1 MVISYRLSYNCR
13 RDYDQPMSGV
23 STGSTTVQEVPA
35 SDAPSAPSGPPAV
48 HGFARRRGR
57 GLAHGLVDDLGDKI
71 RSQQLRP
78 GDKLPT
84 ESAIMQSYGVSRTV
98 VREALSKLQAAGLVE
113 THHGVGTFVLQPR
126 AAGMFRLEASDIAT
140 TVDVLAVLEL
150 RISLETESA
159 GLAALRRSEEHL
171 QAMRQALDDFERN
184 VAAAGDTVSPDFRFH
199 LQIAQ
204 ATGNPYF
211 ADIMTHLGTTI
222 IPRTRVNAI
231 RNHDRRGEY
240 LSRVNREHEEI
251 YAAIARRDPD
261 SARAAMRIH
270 LTNSRE
276 RLRLAQEAAQRD
288 AADGRGAPAVDTRAP
303 AA

>member
-1 MVISYRLSYNCR
+1 MPQMDSSAKCGSAHGLLSYNR
-13 RDYDQPMSGV
+13 QKNYDEPMSTL
-23 STGSTTVQEVPA
+23 S
-35 SDAPSAPSGPPAV
+35 SGPTTAPETAAAAPFAAAV
-48 HGFARRRGR
+48 PRVRGR
-57 GLAHGLVDDLGDKI
+57 GLAHGLVDDLSEKI
-71 RSQQLRP
+71 RSQQLRT

-84 ESAIMQSYGVSRTV
+84 ESAIMQAYGVSRTV
-98 VREALSKLQAAGLVE
+98 VREALSKLQASGLVE
-113 THHGVGTFVLQPR
+113 THHGVGTFVLPPR
-126 AAGMFRLEASDIAT
+126 AAGMFRLEGSDIAT

-159 GLAALRRSEEHL
+159 GLAALRRSEEQL
-171 QAMRQALDDFERN
+171 QGLRAALDAFEAN
-184 VAAAGDTVSPDFRFH
+184 VAAGGDTVAHDFSFH

-211 ADIMTHLGTTI
+211 ADIMGHLGTSL
-222 IPRTRVNAI
+222 IPRTRVSAI

-240 LSRVNREHEEI
+240 LVRVNREHEEI

-276 RLRLAQEAAQRD
+276 RLRLAQEAAQRSAG
-288 AADGRGAPAVDTRAP
+288 AAG
-303 AA
+303 

>member
-1 MVISYRLSYNCR
+1 
-13 RDYDQPMSGV
+13 MSNL
-23 STGSTTVQEVPA
+23 STGSTATTEPAAAGVP
-35 SDAPSAPSGPPAV
+35 P
-48 HGFARRRGR
+48 RRRVR

-84 ESAIMQSYGVSRTV
+84 ESAIMQTYGVSRTV
-98 VREALSKLQAAGLVE
+98 VREALSKLQAGGLVE
-113 THHGVGTFVLQPR
+113 THHGIGTFVLQPR

-140 TVDVLAVLEL
+140 SVDVLAVLEL

-159 GLAALRRSEEHL
+159 GLAATRRTEEQL
-171 QAMRQALDDFERN
+171 AAMRQALDDFEHN
-184 VAAAGDTVSPDFRFH
+184 VTTAGDTVAPDFRFH
-199 LQIAQ
+199 LEIAQ

-211 ADIMTHLGTTI
+211 ADIMSHLGTTI
-222 IPRTRVNAI
+222 IPRTRITAI

-251 YAAIARRDPD
+251 YAAIARRDPE

-276 RLRLAQEAAQRD
+276 RLRLAQEAARLD
-288 AADGRGAPAVDTRAP
+288 AEQTAAAGQAP

>member
-1 MVISYRLSYNCR
+1 
-13 RDYDQPMSGV
+13 MSSL
-23 STGSTTVQEVPA
+23 STGTTAATEPVA
-35 SDAPSAPSGPPAV
+35 LGGAP
-48 HGFARRRGR
+48 RRRGR
-57 GLAHGLVDDLGDKI
+57 GLAHGLVDDLGEKI

-84 ESAIMQSYGVSRTV
+84 ESAIMQAYGVSRTV

-113 THHGVGTFVLQPR
+113 THHGIGTFVLQPKSP
-126 AAGMFRLEASDIAT
+126 GMFRLEGSDIAT

-159 GLAALRRSEEHL
+159 GLAAARRTEEQL
-171 QAMRQALDDFERN
+171 AAMREALDDFERN
-184 VAAAGDTVSPDFRFH
+184 VAVAGDTVAPDFRFH

-211 ADIMTHLGTTI
+211 ADIMSHLGTTI
-222 IPRTRVNAI
+222 IPRTRITAI
-231 RNHDRRGEY
+231 RNQDRRGEY
-240 LSRVNREHEEI
+240 QSRFNREHEEI
-251 YAAIARRDPD
+251 YAAIARRDAE

-276 RLRLAQEAAQRD
+276 RLRLAQEAAQRE
-288 AADGRGAPAVDTRAP
+288 AASVPGGAAAPPA
-303 AA
+303 

>member
-1 MVISYRLSYNCR
+1 M
-13 RDYDQPMSGV
+13 G
-23 STGSTTVQEVPA
+23 GSP
-35 SDAPSAPSGPPAV
+35 
-48 HGFARRRGR
+48 RRRGR
-57 GLAHGLVDDLGDKI
+57 GLAHGLVDDLGEKI

-84 ESAIMQSYGVSRTV
+84 ESAIMQAYGVSRTV
-98 VREALSKLQAAGLVE
+98 VREALSKLQAGGLVE
-113 THHGVGTFVLQPR
+113 THHGIGTFVLQPR
-126 AAGMFRLEASDIAT
+126 VAGMFRLEGSDIAT

-159 GLAALRRSEEHL
+159 GLAATRRNEEQL
-171 QAMRQALDDFERN
+171 LAMREALDDFQRN
-184 VAAAGDTVSPDFRFH
+184 VQEAGDTVAPDFRFH

-211 ADIMTHLGTTI
+211 ADIMSHLGTTI
-222 IPRTRVNAI
+222 IPRTRISAI
-231 RNHDRRGEY
+231 RTHDRRGEY

-251 YAAIARRDPD
+251 YAAIARQDPE

-276 RLRLAQEAAQRD
+276 RLRVAQEAAQQ
-288 AADGRGAPAVDTRAP
+288 AAQQGSAATPP
-303 AA
+303 AAP

>member
-1 MVISYRLSYNCR
+1 
-13 RDYDQPMSGV
+13 MSNL
-23 STGSTTVQEVPA
+23 STGSTSTADQPA
-35 SDAPSAPSGPPAV
+35 FGAP
-48 HGFARRRGR
+48 ARRRGR
-57 GLAHGLVDDLGDKI
+57 GLAHGLVDDLSEKI

-84 ESAIMQSYGVSRTV
+84 ESAIMQAYGVSRTV

-113 THHGVGTFVLQPR
+113 THHGIGTFVLQPK
-126 AAGMFRLEASDIAT
+126 AAGMFRLDASELAT
-140 TVDVLAVLEL
+140 SVDVLAVLEL

-159 GLAALRRSEEHL
+159 GLAAMRRSEEQL
-171 QAMRQALDDFERN
+171 TAMREALDDFERN
-184 VAAAGDTVSPDFRFH
+184 VAVAGDTVAPDFRFH
-199 LQIAQ
+199 LEIAQ

-211 ADIMTHLGTTI
+211 ADIMSHLGTTI
-222 IPRTRVNAI
+222 IPRTRITAI
-231 RNHDRRGEY
+231 RNYDRRGEY
-240 LSRVNREHEEI
+240 LMRVNREHEEI

-276 RLRLAQEAAQRD
+276 RLRIAQEAARS
-288 AADGRGAPAVDTRAP
+288 AAEGAPQADPAAAPGPAP

>member
-1 MVISYRLSYNCR
+1 MGPV
-13 RDYDQPMSGV
+13 P
-23 STGSTTVQEVPA
+23 GSENAAAVP
-35 SDAPSAPSGPPAV
+35 DAAPQAPVFGGPAP
-48 HGFARRRGR
+48 RRRAR
-57 GLAHGLVDDLGDKI
+57 GLAHGLVDDLGEKI
-71 RSQQLRP
+71 RSQQLRT

-84 ESAIMQSYGVSRTV
+84 ESAIMQAYGVSRTV

-113 THHGVGTFVLQPR
+113 TRHGVGTFVLPPR
-126 AAGMFRLEASDIAT
+126 AAGMFRLDPADIAT

-159 GLAALRRSEEHL
+159 GLAALRRTEDHL
-171 QAMRQALDDFERN
+171 AGMRQALDEFESS
-184 VAAAGDTVSPDFRFH
+184 VAAAGDSVSADFRFH

-211 ADIMTHLGTTI
+211 ADIMSHLGTTI

-240 LSRVNREHEEI
+240 LARVNREHEEI

-276 RLRLAQEAAQRD
+276 RLRLAQQVAQDEAR
-288 AADGRGAPAVDTRAP
+288 RGHGAGGSP
-303 AA
+303 AAGAV